1 LLFYVQAINDCSML
15 SKHSNMS
22 VESALSLA
30 EAIIF
35 TATHIVVG
43 ITTAD
48 PSREDFLET
57 ILSLLLRLV
66 TVTAIT
72 HLDQR

>member
-1 LLFYVQAINDCSML
+1 VPLLFYVQAINDCSML

-30 EAIIF
+30 EAIMF
-35 TATHIVVG
+35 TTTHIVVG
-43 ITTAD
+43 IATAD

-57 ILSLLLRLV
+57 ILSLLVRLA
-66 TVTAIT
+66 TAAPRT
-72 HLDQR
+72 PS